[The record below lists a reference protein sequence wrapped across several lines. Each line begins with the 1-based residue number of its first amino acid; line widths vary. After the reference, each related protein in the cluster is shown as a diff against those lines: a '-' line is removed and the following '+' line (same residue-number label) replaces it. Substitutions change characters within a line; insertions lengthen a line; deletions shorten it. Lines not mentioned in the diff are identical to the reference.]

1 MGRAGAWAAL
11 AAASVWVLAGCAV
24 VDRFSG
30 RAVEYNLQAEQA
42 QEQALLLNIV
52 RASMRRPMQFTS
64 LQSITG
70 TASASANASVTG
82 AATQQFPLLSVFN
95 ILPGNANTAISRIAT
110 EGGGATASVSGGP
123 TFVVPVLDTQE
134 FYQGILAPI
143 PLQVVD
149 YYLQQGYPPEVLF
162 NVFVQ
167 KIEITRIDDG
177 GCRQFTFLNSVRND
191 LQYGQ
196 YETFVDYLS
205 ASGLFTER
213 VSVATS
219 FGPPIAARTG
229 AGADAVRV
237 MDAYSKAATAGLD
250 IRQEG
255 ATYRMEKKSSLF
267 RLCFATADGIPSDWI
282 GRPDSSMFCGHFNQ
296 RLVAPPHGAGQG
308 AAAECRSHLGGPR
321 SSAPAAEGYASQG
334 VHTDGSAEFRGIHLS
349 PEFLKRIDGFQHRHM
364 QSGAINDD
372 ALFPVDAFRGSIV
385 TIKFYTRSTEAILYY
400 LGEVIRRRLFTE
412 FSDQPRTIRVKTG
425 IRHGAMPLGNCD
437 DDDDGVAPVQ
447 QERHDLIFLSPRK
460 QRRGRPGGRYFCDN
474 LFVLDPVEGP
484 GDHVIT
490 VAYDGKVFGIPR
502 DTRVAGRTLQ
512 VLELTKQLLALNTSA
527 KQLPA
532 TSVISITSP

>member
-1 MGRAGAWAAL
+1 MGRGGALAVV
-11 AAASVWVLAGCAV
+11 AAASVYALAGCTV

-70 TASASANASVTG
+70 TASASANASASG
-82 AATQQFPLLSVFN
+82 LATQQIPIVTALG
-95 ILPGNANTAISRIAT
+95 ILPGNANTAVNRIAS
-110 EGGGATASVSGGP
+110 EGGGASASVSGGP

-134 FYQGILAPI
+134 FYQGILTPI
-143 PLQVVD
+143 PLQVID
-149 YYLQQGYPPEVLF
+149 YYLQQGYPPEVLL

-167 KIEITRIDDG
+167 KVEITRIDNG

-196 YETFVDYLS
+196 FETFVDYLA

-219 FGPPIAARTG
+219 FGPPIASR
-229 AGADAVRV
+229 AGAATDAVRV

-282 GRPDSSMFCGHFNQ
+282 GRANSSMFCGHFDQ
-296 RLVAPPHGAGQG
+296 RLFTPPHGGGQGTAGQ
-308 AAAECRSHLGGPR
+308 CRPHLAGPR

-349 PEFLKRIDGFQHRHM
+349 PAFLKRIDEFQGERM
-364 QSGAINDD
+364 QSGAVNDD
-372 ALFPVDAFRGSIV
+372 ALFPVEAFDGGIV

-400 LGEVIRRRLFTE
+400 LGEVLRRRLFPE
-412 FSDQPRTIRVKTG
+412 FNDAARTIRVKTG

-437 DDDDGVAPVQ
+437 DDTEAPVL
-447 QERHDLIFLSPRK
+447 QERHDLAYLSPRK
-460 QRRGRPGGRYFCDN
+460 HGHPPGRYFCDN
-474 LFVLDPVEGP
+474 LFVLDPVEAP
-484 GDHVIT
+484 GDHIISVG
-490 VAYDGKVFGIPR
+490 YDGRVFGIPR
-502 DTRVAGRTLQ
+502 DAKVAGRTLQ

>member
-1 MGRAGAWAAL
+1 MGRPWAAL
-11 AAASVWVLAGCAV
+11 AAASVCVLAGCTV

-70 TASASANASVTG
+70 TASASANASVSG
-82 AATQQFPLLSVFN
+82 AATQQLPLLSVFN
-95 ILPGNANTAISRIAT
+95 ILPGNTNQAINRIGT
-110 EGGGATASVSGGP
+110 EGGGASATVSGGP

-149 YYLQQGYPPEVLF
+149 YYLQQGYPPEVLL

-177 GCRQFTFLNSVRND
+177 GCRQFTFLNSVRSD

-196 YETFVDYLS
+196 FETFVDYLA

-219 FGPPIAARTG
+219 FGPPIASRTG
-229 AGADAVRV
+229 AGTDAVKV

-255 ATYRMEKKSSLF
+255 ATYRMEKKASLF

-296 RLVAPPHGAGQG
+296 RLFTPSGGGGQG
-308 AAAECRSHLGGPR
+308 AAAECRAHTAGPR
-321 SSAPAAEGYASQG
+321 SSAPAAEGYMSQG

-349 PEFLKRIDGFQHRHM
+349 PAFLTRIGEFQRRM
-364 QSGAINDD
+364 QSGTVNDD
-372 ALFPVDAFRGSIV
+372 ALFPVDAFRGAIV

-400 LGEVIRRRLFTE
+400 LGEVTRRRLFTE
-412 FSDQPRTIRVKTG
+412 FGDVSRTIRVKSG
-425 IRHGAMPLGNCD
+425 IRHGSMPLSDCD
-437 DDDDGVAPVQ
+437 DDESAPMQ
-447 QERHDLIFLSPRK
+447 QERHDMVFLSPRK
-460 QRRGRPGGRYFCDN
+460 QRLGHPSGRYFCDN
-474 LFVLDPVEGP
+474 LFVLDSVEGP
-484 GDHVIT
+484 GDNVIT
-490 VAYDGKVFGIPR
+490 VAYDGQVFGIPR
-502 DTRVAGRTLQ
+502 NSKVAGRTLQ

>member
-1 MGRAGAWAAL
+1 MGRGGARAAVL
-11 AAASVWVLAGCAV
+11 AAAVLVLAGCTV

-82 AATQQFPLLSVFN
+82 AATQQFPLVSLFN
-95 ILPGNANTAISRIAT
+95 ILPGNTNQAINRIAT
-110 EGGGATASVSGGP
+110 EGGAGSASISGGP

-134 FYQGILAPI
+134 FYQGILTPI
-143 PLQVVD
+143 PLQVLD

-162 NVFVQ
+162 NIFVQ
-167 KIEITRIDDG
+167 KVEITRIDDG
-177 GCRQFTFLNSVRND
+177 GCRQFTFLNSVRSD
-191 LQYGQ
+191 LQFGQ
-196 YETFVDYLS
+196 FEAFVDYLS

-219 FGPPIAARTG
+219 FGPPIAARTA
-229 AGADAVRV
+229 AGTDAVKV
-237 MDAYSKAATAGLD
+237 MDAYSKAASAGLD

-255 ATYRMEKKSSLF
+255 ETYRMEKKASLF

-282 GRPDSSMFCGHFNQ
+282 GRPDSAMFCGHFNQ
-296 RLVAPPHGAGQG
+296 RLFTPARRDGQST
-308 AAAECRSHLGGPR
+308 AAAECRPHLAGPR
-321 SSAPAAEGYASQG
+321 PAALGEGYTSQG
-334 VHTDGSAEFRGIHLS
+334 VHMDGSAEFRGIHLS
-349 PEFLKRIDGFQHRHM
+349 PEFLKRIDDFQRR
-364 QSGAINDD
+364 QGAVNDD
-372 ALFPVDAFRGSIV
+372 ALFPVEAFTGAIIS
-385 TIKFYTRSTEAILYY
+385 IKFYTRSTEAILYY
-400 LGEVIRRRLFTE
+400 LGEVTRRRLFTE
-412 FSDQPRTIRVKTG
+412 FGDVPRTMEIKTG
-425 IRHGAMPLGNCD
+425 IRHGAMPLGDCD
-437 DDDDGVAPVQ
+437 DNEGRA
-447 QERHDLIFLSPRK
+447 ERHDLIYLSPRK
-460 QRRGRPGGRYFCDN
+460 RRLGPPGGRYFCDN
-474 LFVLDPVEGP
+474 LFVLDPVDGP

-490 VAYDGKVFGIPR
+490 VAYDGKTFGIPR
-502 DTRVAGRTLQ
+502 DPRVAGRTLQ